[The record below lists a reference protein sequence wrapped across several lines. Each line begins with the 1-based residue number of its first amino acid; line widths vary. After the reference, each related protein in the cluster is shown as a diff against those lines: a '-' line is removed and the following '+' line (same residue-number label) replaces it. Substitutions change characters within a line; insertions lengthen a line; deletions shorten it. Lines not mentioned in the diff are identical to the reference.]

1 MFFFLSSSSIDEEKQ
16 QLPSKTT
23 ELKRTLEAILFI
35 NIGIND
41 YKSQVLHCQSNR
53 SLLNADEKLIAM
65 LDKIAMK

>member
-41 YKSQVLHCQSNR
+41 YKSQVHCQSNR